1 MLDRGEDRQPDQ
13 DEGDRQGKGQAEHP
27 MSLQKRGRRPH
38 SGPNT
43 LAPPVRTSSAHVLGP
58 LAKHEATGPL
68 TRPVNLGCY
77 QQVPREK
84 RLRTGCPVTKRAPSR
99 MAGLSLSVEPRAR
112 VTSYWARAF
121 HKRLR
126 SEEHPPG
133 RVPPAART
141 GARVRLDGAHHL
153 WRKVPSGELSIDPE
167 ADERLGRATGRVEA
181 S

>member
-1 MLDRGEDRQPDQ
+1 
-13 DEGDRQGKGQAEHP
+13 
-27 MSLQKRGRRPH
+27 MSLQKRGRRSH

-43 LAPPVRTSSAHVLGP
+43 LAPPVRTSPAHVLGP

-77 QQVPREK
+77 QQVSREK

-141 GARVRLDGAHHL
+141 GARRGGTQLAQEEEDPLDPGGRKSHGA
-153 WRKVPSGELSIDPE
+153 RIACPGDGRPAGTVPPE
-167 ADERLGRATGRVEA
+167 AAPLRVEQRRVCRH
-181 S
+181 